1 MSANNLSERISQS
14 SSIKDQWSATFVE
27 DPVHSF
33 LSEKKP
39 ELVKNEIE
47 TQNEERKQER
57 NG

>member
-14 SSIKDQWSATFVE
+14 SSIKDQWSAPLIE

-33 LSEKKP
+33 LSEKTP

-47 TQNEERKQER
+47 AQNEERKQER

>member
-14 SSIKDQWSATFVE
+14 SSIKDQWSAPFVE
-27 DPVHSF
+27 DTVHSF
-33 LSEKKP
+33 LSEKKN

-47 TQNEERKQER
+47 APNEERKQER